1 MIKYISV
8 YIACHDDIIISNYIL
23 IMIGFL
29 NMQTMDNN
37 YIWTE
42 PKKYIYLYHSH
53 ILSVEELSPFTDYN
67 EADLSFLG
75 TCSLHGCNGGIN
87 L

>member
-1 MIKYISV
+1 
-8 YIACHDDIIISNYIL
+8 
-23 IMIGFL
+23 
-29 NMQTMDNN
+29 MDNN

-42 PKKYIYLYHSH
+42 PKKYISVSH
-53 ILSVEELSPFTDYN
+53 YQILSVEELSPFTDYN

>member
-1 MIKYISV
+1 
-8 YIACHDDIIISNYIL
+8 
-23 IMIGFL
+23 MIGFL

-42 PKKYIYLYHSH
+42 PKTYISVSH
-53 ILSVEELSPFTDYN
+53 YQILSGEEFPPFTDYN
-67 EADLSFLG
+67 EADLSFLC

>member
-1 MIKYISV
+1 MIL
-8 YIACHDDIIISNYIL
+8 IL

-42 PKKYIYLYHSH
+42 PKQYISVSH
-53 ILSVEELSPFTDYN
+53 YQTLSSEELSPFTDYN
-67 EADLSFLG
+67 EADL
-75 TCSLHGCNGGIN
+75 
-87 L
+87 

>member
-1 MIKYISV
+1 
-8 YIACHDDIIISNYIL
+8 
-23 IMIGFL
+23 
-29 NMQTMDNN
+29 MDKN

-42 PKKYIYLYHSH
+42 PKQYKSVSHYH
-53 ILSVEELSPFTDYN
+53 ILSSEELSPFTNYN
-67 EADLSFLG
+67 EADLSFPG

>member
-1 MIKYISV
+1 
-8 YIACHDDIIISNYIL
+8 
-23 IMIGFL
+23 MIGFL

-42 PKKYIYLYHSH
+42 PNIYIYLYHSH
-53 ILSVEELSPFTDYN
+53 ILSDEEFPPFTDYN

>member
-1 MIKYISV
+1 
-8 YIACHDDIIISNYIL
+8 
-23 IMIGFL
+23 MIGFL
-29 NMQTMDNN
+29 NMQTMDN
-37 YIWTE
+37 
-42 PKKYIYLYHSH
+42 KYICTESNIYISVSH
-53 ILSVEELSPFTDYN
+53 YQILSSEELSPFTDYN